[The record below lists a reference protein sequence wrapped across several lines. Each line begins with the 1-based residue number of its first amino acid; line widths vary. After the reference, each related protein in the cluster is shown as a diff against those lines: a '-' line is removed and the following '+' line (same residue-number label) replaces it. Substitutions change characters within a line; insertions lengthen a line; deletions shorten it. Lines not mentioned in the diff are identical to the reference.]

1 MIGAPCRLGQKRLR
15 KGVRFPGDRF
25 FPRIVPLV
33 SPEARANVQSSESAF
48 GPHETDDDLERGVA
62 HIARQPLR
70 SKASD
75 KRRNLFLFCS
85 TVVDK
90 RRTII
95 LVIEPLSQ
103 SDRANSN
110 SCFSD

>member
-1 MIGAPCRLGQKRLR
+1 MYLACRSTLIVSLLFGLVDRAAPILSTSSSKKSIMSAEPSKQ
-15 KGVRFPGDRF
+15 VHD
-25 FPRIVPLV
+25 VPL
-33 SPEARANVQSSESAF
+33 
-48 GPHETDDDLERGVA
+48 RG
-62 HIARQPLR
+62 
-70 SKASD
+70 KAL
-75 KRRNLFLFCS
+75 RRNLFLFCS
-85 TVVDK
+85 TLVDN